1 MRYYIF
7 RHGHNDENQ
16 PEREGVPYSMRVA
29 EFEADDA
36 EEALELAREHVVVY
50 HDQTLTAELAD
61 EVDRRG
67 GKAASGAGL
76 S

>member
-1 MRYYIF
+1 MRYYIY

-16 PEREGVPYSMRVA
+16 PEHEGLPYSMRVA

-36 EEALELAREHVVVY
+36 EEALELANGRVTVCPN
-50 HDQTLTAELAD
+50 QTLTAEHAD

-67 GKAASGAGL
+67 GEMARAAGL
-76 S
+76 P